1 MPGTPVTPP
10 TNSASSWELCPCRL
24 PPLIRRI
31 GAVFRPL
38 DHLPM
43 DEPTKPSGKFSVL
56 RDYWN
61 VFCAALLISVVVYA
75 VVTA

>member
-1 MPGTPVTPP
+1 MF
-10 TNSASSWELCPCRL
+10 

-31 GAVFRPL
+31 GTVLRPL
-38 DHLPM
+38 DHLRM
-43 DEPTKPSGKFSVL
+43 DDPTKPSEKFSGL
-56 RDYWN
+56 HDYWT